1 MSNVPMSMSYAYE
14 RVMALAGG
22 EQEYSEIS
30 KSAIWSEISTN
41 QEIRNLSLRYLYG
54 DSYKAKLNLERL
66 DEKLVEVFMIGVRA

>member
-22 EQEYSEIS
+22 EQEYSDSS
-30 KSAIWSEISTN
+30 KSAIWREISTN

-54 DSYKAKLNLERL
+54 DSYKAKMNLERL
-66 DEKLVEVFMIGVRA
+66 DTKLIETFSIGVKA